1 MENNVKYYSVS
12 AINRYI
18 FHKFDIDVNLQEVY
32 VKGEISNFKWS
43 GKHCYFSLK
52 DAESELSAMF
62 FFPANTTLIFQP
74 KDGMSVQIIGKI
86 QVYQKRGTYSIVV
99 KQMIQEGVGILY
111 QQYLDLKEKL
121 FKEGLFDEDKKL
133 PIPEYPEKVAVIT
146 APTGEAIHDIISTF
160 NRRLPLAEIKLYPAL
175 VQGADA
181 PADLI
186 KALNK
191 VYYDNEADV
200 IIIGRGGGSF
210 EDLSCFN
217 DERLARTLFASKIP
231 TISAIGHEG
240 DYTICDF
247 VSSFR
252 APTPTGAAMKL
263 TKDKKDVIQLI
274 DDTTYLL
281 VSSMKHKLINDFNRY
296 DRLVKSYGLAKFDEY
311 VNSLEIK
318 VENLDKH
325 LQVLSPMNIARNL
338 DSKISDLNSRLN
350 LVINNIY
357 QNKLN
362 NFEAIN
368 KRLRSEYVTDLID
381 KNNILINNIEEKL
394 SNLCNSIIEKETN
407 RLEQLI
413 QKTILLNP
421 FNVMLKGYSI
431 VYYKGKVVSNINDVN
446 VKDNIEINVTN
457 GKILAEVTG
466 KEEK

>member
-1 MENNVKYYSVS
+1 MENVKYYSVS

-18 FHKFDIDVNLQEVY
+18 YHKFDVDVNLQEVY

-62 FFPANTTLIFQP
+62 FYPANTTLKFQP
-74 KDGMSVQIIGKI
+74 RDGMSVQIIGKI

-99 KQMIQEGVGILY
+99 RQMIEEGVGILY
-111 QQYLDLKEKL
+111 QQFLDLKEKL
-121 FKEGLFDEDKKL
+121 FKEGMFDEDKKL

-146 APTGEAIHDIISTF
+146 APTGEAIRDIISTF

-210 EDLSCFN
+210 EDLACFN
-217 DERLARTLFASKIP
+217 DERLARTLFASPIP
-231 TISAIGHEG
+231 TVSAIGHEG

-263 TKDKKDVIQLI
+263 TKDKKDVIQMI

-281 VSSMKHKLINDFNRY
+281 VSSMKHKLINDYNNY
-296 DRLVKSYGLAKFDEY
+296 DRLVNSHMLSRFDEY
-311 VNSLEIK
+311 
-318 VENLDKH
+318 
-325 LQVLSPMNIARNL
+325 
-338 DSKISDLNSRLN
+338 
-350 LVINNIY
+350 
-357 QNKLN
+357 LN
-362 NFEAIN
+362 NFEEKLISLNNHLRVLSPDKIAENLENKIDDLSNRLVVSMNNVLVNNENTLNHLN
-368 KRLRSEYVTDLID
+368 KRLRSEYITDLIM
-381 KNNILINNIEEKL
+381 KKEVEINNFEDKIFTLCDSLLKSE
-394 SNLCNSIIEKETN
+394 SNK
-407 RLEQLI
+407 LEQLI

-431 VYYKGKVVSNINDVN
+431 VYHDGKVISDIKDINI
-446 VKDNIEINVTN
+446 KDNIEINVTN
-457 GKILAEVTG
+457 GKIFAEVTG

>member
-62 FFPANTTLIFQP
+62 FFPANTTLKFQP

-210 EDLSCFN
+210 EDLACFN
-217 DERLARTLFASKIP
+217 DERLARTLFASPIP

-263 TKDKKDVIQLI
+263 TKDKKDVIQLV

-281 VSSMKHKLINDFNRY
+281 VSSIKHKLINDFNRY

-311 VNSLEIK
+311 LSTLETK
-318 VENLDKH
+318 VDNLDKH
-325 LQVLSPMNIARNL
+325 LNVLSPMNIAKNL
-338 DSKISDLNSRLN
+338 DSKISDLSNRLN
-350 LVINNIY
+350 LAINNVY

-362 NFEAIN
+362 NF
-368 KRLRSEYVTDLID
+368 V
-381 KNNILINNIEEKL
+381 
-394 SNLCNSIIEKETN
+394 SIISS
-407 RLEQLI
+407 I
-413 QKTILLNP
+413 SILQ
-421 FNVMLKGYSI
+421 
-431 VYYKGKVVSNINDVN
+431 
-446 VKDNIEINVTN
+446 
-457 GKILAEVTG
+457 
-466 KEEK
+466 

>member
-62 FFPANTTLIFQP
+62 FFPANTTLKFQP

-325 LQVLSPMNIARNL
+325 LQVLSPMNIAINL

-407 RLEQLI
+407 KLEQLI
-413 QKTILLNP
+413 QKTVLLNP

-431 VYYKGKVVSNINDVN
+431 VYYKGKVVSNINDVK

>member
-62 FFPANTTLIFQP
+62 FFPANTTLKFQP

-210 EDLSCFN
+210 EDLACFN
-217 DERLARTLFASKIP
+217 DERLARTLFASPIP

-263 TKDKKDVIQLI
+263 TKDKKDVIQLV

-311 VNSLEIK
+311 LSTLETK
-318 VENLDKH
+318 VDNLDKH
-325 LQVLSPMNIARNL
+325 LKVLSPMNIAKNL
-338 DSKISDLNSRLN
+338 DSKISDLSNRLN
-350 LVINNIY
+350 LAINNVY

-362 NFEAIN
+362 SFASIN
-368 KRLRSEYVTDLID
+368 KSLRSEYVTDLID
-381 KNNILINNIEEKL
+381 RNNILVNNLEEKI
-394 SNLCNSIIEKETN
+394 SNLCESVIDKETN

-431 VYYKGKVVSNINDVN
+431 VYYK
-446 VKDNIEINVTN
+446 VK
-457 GKILAEVTG
+457 EV
-466 KEEK
+466 K

>member
-1 MENNVKYYSVS
+1 MENVKYYSVS

-18 FHKFDIDVNLQEVY
+18 FHKFEVDVNLQEVY

-62 FFPANTTLIFQP
+62 FYPANTTLKFQP
-74 KDGMSVQIIGKI
+74 RDGMSVQIIGKI

-99 KQMIQEGVGILY
+99 RQMIEEGVGILY
-111 QQYLDLKEKL
+111 QQFLDLKEKL

-133 PIPEYPEKVAVIT
+133 PVPEYPEKVAVIT
-146 APTGEAIHDIISTF
+146 APTGEAIRDIISTF

-186 KALNK
+186 KALNR

-210 EDLSCFN
+210 EDLACFN
-217 DERLARTLFASKIP
+217 DERLARTLFASPIP
-231 TISAIGHEG
+231 TVSAIGHEG

-263 TKDKKDVIQLI
+263 TKDKKDVMQMI

-281 VSSMKHKLINDFNRY
+281 VSSMKHKLINDFNKY
-296 DRLVKSYGLAKFDEY
+296 NLLVNSHGLSKFDEY
-311 VNSLEIK
+311 LNNYQQRLD
-318 VENLDKH
+318 NLDNH
-325 LQVLSPMNIARNL
+325 LRVLSPANIAKNL
-338 DSKISDLNSRLN
+338 ENKLDDLTNRLN
-350 LVINNIY
+350 LSINNV
-357 QNKLN
+357 LN
-362 NFEAIN
+362 NSENNIN
-368 KRLRSEYVTDLID
+368 YLSKRLRSEYITDLVSKKEVEIKTLEEKMFNLCD
-381 KNNILINNIEEKL
+381 SYINNE
-394 SNLCNSIIEKETN
+394 SNK
-407 RLEQLI
+407 LEQLI

-431 VYYKGKVVSNINDVN
+431 VYHDGKVISNINDVEI
-446 VKDNIEINVTN
+446 KDNIEINVTN
-457 GKILAEVTG
+457 GKIIAEVTG